1 MLDFVNTK
9 AENKDSLYSSVATI
23 NAFREKH
30 LSWFEETSDPDRFIR
45 PFHELGLTAGPV
57 SARAGDLLLFDTDTF
72 HAACP
77 ATDPGAESTE
87 LLRAICIMSMVPR
100 LLLNPTIIEARQR
113 AYEVGHGTVRIF
125 MVG

>member
-57 SARAGDLLLFDTDTF
+57 SARAGDLLLFDTATF

>member
-1 MLDFVNTK
+1 MLDFINAK
-9 AENKDSLYSSVATI
+9 PENKDSLNSSVPAI

-30 LSWFEETSDPDRFIR
+30 MSCFEEACDPDRFIR

-57 SARAGDLLLFDTDTF
+57 NARAGDLLLFDTATF

-77 ATDPGAESTE
+77 ATDPGAESKE

-100 LLLNPTIIEARQR
+100 LLLNATIIEARQR
-113 AYEVGHGTVRIF
+113 AYEVGHGAVRSR
-125 MVG
+125 